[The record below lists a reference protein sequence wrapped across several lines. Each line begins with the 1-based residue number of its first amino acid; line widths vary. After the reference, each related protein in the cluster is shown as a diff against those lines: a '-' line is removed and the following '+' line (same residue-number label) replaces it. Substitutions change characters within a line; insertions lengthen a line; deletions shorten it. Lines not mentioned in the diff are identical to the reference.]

1 MGNEA
6 NCVLKT
12 AGKKVKGKALLETS
26 EIIFRSESLRLKIPF
41 AEMKSVKSAGGELR
55 VQASD
60 GTHAFEIGP
69 YAEKWAHKILNPK
82 SPMEKLGVTAGAKV
96 TVIGEL
102 EPDFAAELKKIAPDY
117 SGGVIKPGTEW
128 IFLIADTQRKLAQA
142 TNIAKVMKGSTA
154 LWVVYPKGCKEPS
167 EKD

>member
-12 AGKKVKGKALLETS
+12 SGKKVKGKLLLETS

-41 AEMKSVKSAGGELR
+41 AEMKSVKASDGELR

-60 GTHAFEIGP
+60 GMHAFQIGP

-82 SPMEKLGVTAGAKV
+82 SRMDKLGVKTGAKV
-96 TVIGEL
+96 TVIGEMEAGFETEL
-102 EPDFAAELKKIAPDY
+102 EE
-117 SGGVIKPGTEW
+117 
-128 IFLIADTQRKLAQA
+128 
-142 TNIAKVMKGSTA
+142 
-154 LWVVYPKGCKEPS
+154 
-167 EKD
+167 